1 MENRAYYELRGYNEK
16 VVMISE
22 NNDGNI
28 IQVDRKKFMKLVYS
42 NEIYLTN
49 VMYVK
54 AINVGKDSYQFVDLH
69 NNIRTGRDVNK
80 EKLKQ
85 IILSLNVIIMNMKL
99 TSDNRLIQTDWFK
112 NNKDTYGV
120 PDIVNRAKA
129 LGLRVEEFYDTDN
142 NVIYTI
148 LNGDTATVVLTKG
161 VRKFEVSYMSRKFQP
176 YTNVREYKIIG
187 GESLTELKGTFRK
200 INCDT
205 IDMSGLKPQNI
216 EIINRLLLKCNVN
229 TLIIGGKFNK
239 LKEIHYMFKDSTV
252 KNLITTDVSMP
263 NLTDIS
269 KAFAEAT
276 VENMNFEFLSDS
288 KLKLMYR
295 TFERFKTQ
303 SIDLNCLD
311 LSQVINTEY
320 AFNDCKAETVKIGDK
335 NRYV

>member
-1 MENRAYYELRGYNEK
+1 MENRAYYEIRGYNEK
-16 VVMISE
+16 VILVSDT
-22 NNDGNI
+22 NDGNI
-28 IQVDRKKFMKLVYS
+28 IEVDRKKFMKLVYS

-54 AINVGKDSYQFVDLH
+54 AIKVGKDSYQFVDLH
-69 NNIRTGRDVNK
+69 NNIRTGRDVSK
-80 EKLKQ
+80 DKLKQ
-85 IILSLNVIIMNMKL
+85 IILSLNVVIMNMKL

-148 LNGDTATVVLTKG
+148 LNGDIATVVLTKG
-161 VRKFEVSYMSRKFQP
+161 VRRFKVSYMSSKFQP
-176 YTNVREYKIIG
+176 YANIREYRIIG
-187 GESLTELKGTFRK
+187 GESLTRLEGTFRK

-205 IDMSGLKPQNI
+205 IDMSRLKPQNI
-216 EIINRLLLKCNVN
+216 EEINRLLLKCNVN
-229 TLIIGGKFNK
+229 TLIIAGKFNK
-239 LKEIHYMFKDSTV
+239 LKEIHYMFQDSTV

-263 NLTDIS
+263 NLIDIS
-269 KAFAEAT
+269 EAFSNAA
-276 VENMNFEFLSDS
+276 VENVNFKFLQDS
-288 KLKLMYR
+288 KLRLMYR

-303 SIDLNCLD
+303 SIDLSSLD
-311 LSQVINTEY
+311 LSQVRNSEY
-320 AFNDCKAETVKIGDK
+320 AFNDCKAETVKIGNK

>member
-22 NNDGNI
+22 SNDGNI

-49 VMYVK
+49 IMYVK
-54 AINVGKDSYQFVDLH
+54 AIKVGKDSYQFVDLH
-69 NNIRTGRDVNK
+69 NMIRTGKDISK
-80 EKLKQ
+80 DKLKQ
-85 IILSLNVIIMNMKL
+85 IILSLNVIVMNMKL
-99 TSDNRLIQTDWFK
+99 TSDNRLICTDWFK

-129 LGLRVEEFYDTDN
+129 LGLRVDEFYDTDN

-161 VRKFEVSYMSRKFQP
+161 VRKLEVSYMSRNFQP
-176 YTNVREYKIIG
+176 YANIREYRIIG
-187 GESLTELKGTFRK
+187 GESLTRLEGTFRK

-205 IDMSGLKPQNI
+205 IDMSRLEPQNI
-216 EIINRLLLKCNVN
+216 EEINRLLLKCNVN
-229 TLIIGGKFNK
+229 TLIINGEFNK
-239 LKEIHYMFKDSTV
+239 LKEIHYMFQDSTV

-269 KAFAEAT
+269 RAFSEAT
-276 VENMNFEFLSDS
+276 VENINFEFLSDS

-303 SIDLNCLD
+303 SIDLSSLD
-311 LSQVINTEY
+311 LSRVINTEY
-320 AFNDCKAETVKIGDK
+320 AFNDCKAETVKIDNK
-335 NRYV
+335 ERFI